1 MNASTIMAATLSAN
15 LEDLRSSVGLEL
27 AESAWLPV
35 TQEDIAAFAEATGDR
50 QWIHTDPVRAKGSP
64 FGGTIA
70 HGFLTLSWLSRL
82 LSDALKVNGISMAVN
97 YGLNR
102 VRFPA
107 PVPAGSKIRA
117 HFTLGSLKDLRDGAE
132 ALFLVSVERQ
142 GTEKPV
148 CVAEWIIRY
157 YL

>member
-1 MNASTIMAATLSAN
+1 MAATLSTT

-27 AESAWLPV
+27 AESNWFSV
-35 TQEDIAAFAEATGDR
+35 TQEEIDAFAKVTGDI
-50 QWIHTDPVRAKGSP
+50 QWIHTDPERARRESP

-70 HGFLTLSWLSRL
+70 RGFLTLSWLSRL
-82 LSDALKVNGISMAVN
+82 LGDALKVKGASMTIN

-102 VRFPA
+102 IRFPA
-107 PVPAGSKIRA
+107 PLPADSQIRA
-117 HFTLGSLKDLRDGAE
+117 HFTLGSLKDIAGGAE

>member
-1 MNASTIMAATLSAN
+1 MVATLSTN
-15 LEDLRSSVGLEL
+15 LEGLRSSVGLEL
-27 AESAWLPV
+27 AESGWLPV
-35 TQEDIAAFAEATGDR
+35 LQEDIAAFAEATGDR
-50 QWIHTDPVRAKGSP
+50 QWIHTDPERAKGSP
-64 FGGTIA
+64 FGGPVA

-82 LSDALKVNGISMAVN
+82 LGDALKVNGVSMAVN

-117 HFTLGSLKDLRDGAE
+117 HFTLGALKDIPGGAE
-132 ALFLVSVERQ
+132 ALFLVSVEKQ
-142 GTEKPV
+142 GGEKPV
-148 CVAEWIIRY
+148 CIAEWIIRY

>member
-1 MNASTIMAATLSAN
+1 MTATLSTN
-15 LEDLRSSVGLEL
+15 LEGLRSSVGLEL
-27 AESAWLPV
+27 AQSSWLPV
-35 TQEDIAAFAEATGDR
+35 TQQDIAAFAEATGDR
-50 QWIHTDPVRAKGSP
+50 QWIHTDPERAKASS

-82 LSDALKVNGISMAVN
+82 LGDALKVNGVGMAVN

-107 PVPAGSKIRA
+107 PLPADSKIRA
-117 HFTLGSLKDLRDGAE
+117 HFTLGALKDLPGGAE
-132 ALFLVSVERQ
+132 ALFLVSVEKQ
-142 GTEKPV
+142 GSEKPV
-148 CVAEWIIRY
+148 CVAEWIIHY

>member
-1 MNASTIMAATLSAN
+1 MAATLSTN
-15 LEDLRSSVGLEL
+15 LEGLRSSVGLEL
-27 AESAWLPV
+27 AESGWLPV
-35 TQEDIAAFAEATGDR
+35 TQEDIVAFAEATGDG
-50 QWIHTDPVRAKGSP
+50 QWIHTDAARAQASP

-70 HGFLTLSWLSRL
+70 HGFLTLSWLSRML
-82 LSDALKVNGISMAVN
+82 GNALKVNGISMAVN

-117 HFTLGSLKDLRDGAE
+117 HFTLGALKEIPGGAE

-142 GTEKPV
+142 GGDKPV

>member
-1 MNASTIMAATLSAN
+1 MAATLSTN
-15 LEDLRSSVGLEL
+15 LEGLRNSVGLEL
-27 AESAWLPV
+27 AQSNWFAV
-35 TQEDIAAFAEATGDR
+35 AQEDIAAFAEATGDR
-50 QWIHTDPVRAKGSP
+50 QWIHTDPERAKASP

-82 LSDALKVNGISMAVN
+82 LSDALKVNGTGMAIN

-102 VRFPA
+102 VRFPS

-117 HFTLGSLKDLRDGAE
+117 HFTLGSLKDFPGGAE

-142 GTEKPV
+142 GGDKPV